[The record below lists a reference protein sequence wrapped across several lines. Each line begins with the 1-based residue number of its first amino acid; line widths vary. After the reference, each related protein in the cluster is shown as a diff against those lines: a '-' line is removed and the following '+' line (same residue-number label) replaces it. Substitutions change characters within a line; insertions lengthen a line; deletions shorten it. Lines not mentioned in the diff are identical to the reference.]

1 MAART
6 KEIDRHWKNPPHL
19 YLCNHTEVSTHMQF
33 THTGVILWLSAIPI
47 WAADPGR
54 HPLTGRPIAGVMGA
68 GGAPWLERAE
78 RENEERPRLAV
89 RLLHLRPGDAVA
101 DVGAGSGYYT
111 ELLSKAVGPSGTV
124 YATDIQPAMLQLL
137 ARRIRDGK
145 LANVKAVLGAED
157 DPHLPSDALDLVLL
171 VDVYHEFS
179 RPQEMLRRIRASLEP
194 GGRLV
199 LLEFR
204 KEDPTVPIRE
214 EHKMSVEQVRTELE
228 AERFRFDRVLNDLPW
243 QHILI
248 FRK

>member
-1 MAART
+1 
-6 KEIDRHWKNPPHL
+6 
-19 YLCNHTEVSTHMQF
+19 MQF
-33 THTGVILWLSAIPI
+33 TNTGVILCLSAISI
-47 WAADPGR
+47 WASDPGR

-68 GGAPWLERAE
+68 AGAPWLERAE

-89 RLLHLRPGDAVA
+89 RLLQLRPGDAVA

-111 ELLSKAVGPSGTV
+111 ELLSQAVGPTGVV

-137 ARRIRDGK
+137 ARRIRDRK
-145 LANVKAVLGAED
+145 LANVQPVLGAED
-157 DPHLPSDALDLVLL
+157 DPRLPPGALDLVLL

-179 RPQEMLRRIRASLEP
+179 RPQEMLRRIRSALKP

-204 KEDPTVPIRE
+204 QEDPAVPIRE
-214 EHKMSVEQVRTELE
+214 EHKMSVQQVRTELE

>member
-1 MAART
+1 
-6 KEIDRHWKNPPHL
+6 
-19 YLCNHTEVSTHMQF
+19 
-33 THTGVILWLSAIPI
+33 
-47 WAADPGR
+47 
-54 HPLTGRPIAGVMGA
+54 MGA

-78 RENEERPRLAV
+78 RENEEHPRLAV
-89 RLLHLRPGDAVA
+89 RLLQLRPGEAVA

-111 ELLSKAVGPSGTV
+111 ELLSKAVGSSGTV

-137 ARRIRDGK
+137 ERRIRDRK
-145 LANVKAVLGAED
+145 LTNVKPVLGTED
-157 DPHLPSDALDLVLL
+157 DPRLPSGALDLVLL

-179 RPQEMLRRIRASLEP
+179 RPQEMLRRIRSALKP

-204 KEDPTVPIRE
+204 KEDPAVPIRE